1 MARAVADSKKGV
13 QKGFLKNTRVS
24 KCGSD
29 MQIDEK
35 DYFAFVGFPR
45 DNSLAACNFISE
57 QCTIY
62 LQDFNLKVLGYAQY
76 SQNDSVVC
84 AVGIEFLASQRD
96 ALEAAVFQLRDQLR
110 FQDIQLSTGVG
121 MSHPEVFVWPATVAA
136 ISTGPW
142 LLPEPLPVAA
152 AHDPLLSTNIAVDH
166 LPDPWRAYIGTPH
179 ATRRSSGARSGLSPL
194 LNQNRQSLEAFL
206 ADTTAPALPP
216 IAPTPAPQQHDG
228 PDAILQALLQGQ
240 NALLQGVNE
249 MRANMVTTQTLAKF
263 HELQS
268 REMQTYVQAELV
280 PIHNGFSQVVAR
292 VAALEAQDR
301 GSSSAGPMSSRMNPN
316 DPGLKRLT
324 FRGMD
329 DKANPHD
336 RIDAIE
342 RFMREHFPRVKLMVV
357 ENHYKSDFRNKKHE
371 LSKAAFVE
379 FASPVVREQV
389 YEVVKAN
396 EAGSHKF
403 VFNGKDVWIARGLTE
418 NAVARNGVLKAADRA
433 LKEDG
438 RYQANTVKIVWDSRM
453 VTVEGVGAYKQGDRD
468 LGQFIA
474 PFEHMSLPARKR

>member
-1 MARAVADSKKGV
+1 M
-13 QKGFLKNTRVS
+13 L
-24 KCGSD
+24 
-29 MQIDEK
+29 
-35 DYFAFVGFPR
+35 
-45 DNSLAACNFISE
+45 
-57 QCTIY
+57 
-62 LQDFNLKVLGYAQY
+62 LQNLKQH
-76 SQNDSVVC
+76 
-84 AVGIEFLASQRD
+84 
-96 ALEAAVFQLRDQLR
+96 LEAATSDALCVLRAFMGFGKAGTKEANKVLIFEEVEKR
-110 FQDIQLSTGVG
+110 RGASVEEKPPTMDIDDEFADSLPWTNVL
-121 MSHPEVFVWPATVAA
+121 PA
-136 ISTGPW
+136 
-142 LLPEPLPVAA
+142 PLPT
-152 AHDPLLSTNIAVDH
+152 TNGAVDL

-403 VFNGKDVWIARGLTE
+403 VFNGKDVLIARGLSE

-453 VTVEGVGAYKQGDRD
+453 VTVEGVCAYKQGDRD
-468 LGQFIA
+468 LGQFVA